1 MQNLQNHIRNYELV
15 ERKCNELFE
24 FLLVDDQKLSIT
36 TSGNLLVH
44 IVQCIESL
52 AKDLHKELAPLFPKL
67 PKFHAGEQFDY
78 DALGFLDQAL
88 GLSKKQIKITSKL
101 MPSLSEEKR
110 LITPLLGA
118 HESNDKH
125 PHWSKAYQSNKHDLA
140 NSQNADLSASSLGG
154 KASIPSTIQAE
165 IEAAGAAFLLLTVA
179 KSLPLNKETPY
190 DQCDFTFGSDIFTAT
205 YARPLFS
212 RFLGPMSKDCLQFF
226 PNWEQ
231 KLFVVKDPERYI
243 AYLRAKTKENNQQ
256 FKDAILSNSD
266 FASFYN
272 NLTEDR
278 KRNPLE
284 LILHWYGQET
294 KDPAQKKWSR
304 RVKDLSFSVQ
314 INYFT
319 AWAGNHSDQL
329 KRLGF
334 DPVVTL
340 NYQDA
345 DHLYDYKKL
354 SQDALSK

>member
-140 NSQNADLSASSLGG
+140 NSQNADPEE
-154 KASIPSTIQAE
+154 KPV
-165 IEAAGAAFLLLTVA
+165 FH
-179 KSLPLNKETPY
+179 LPYK
-190 DQCDFTFGSDIFTAT
+190 
-205 YARPLFS
+205 
-212 RFLGPMSKDCLQFF
+212 
-226 PNWEQ
+226 Q
-231 KLFVVKDPERYI
+231 K
-243 AYLRAKTKENNQQ
+243 
-256 FKDAILSNSD
+256 
-266 FASFYN
+266 
-272 NLTEDR
+272 
-278 KRNPLE
+278 
-284 LILHWYGQET
+284 
-294 KDPAQKKWSR
+294 
-304 RVKDLSFSVQ
+304 
-314 INYFT
+314 
-319 AWAGNHSDQL
+319 
-329 KRLGF
+329 
-334 DPVVTL
+334 
-340 NYQDA
+340 
-345 DHLYDYKKL
+345 
-354 SQDALSK
+354 